1 MDRWPEECCS
11 TDYPASEDVVV
22 GGEGGGGDRG
32 ICPLAPAG
40 LILLSLRTGLVV

>member
-22 GGEGGGGDRG
+22 GGEGGEDRG

-40 LILLSLRTGLVV
+40 FILLSLRTGLVV

>member
-11 TDYPASEDVVV
+11 TAYPASEDVVV
-22 GGEGGGGDRG
+22 GGEGGDRG
-32 ICPLAPAG
+32 ICPQAPAG